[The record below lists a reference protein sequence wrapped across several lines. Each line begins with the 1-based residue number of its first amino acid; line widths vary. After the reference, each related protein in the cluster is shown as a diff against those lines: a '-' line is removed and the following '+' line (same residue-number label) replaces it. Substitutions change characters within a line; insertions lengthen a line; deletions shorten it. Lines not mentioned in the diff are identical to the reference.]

1 MQKHLFCYHL
11 YILRIKPEMLTI
23 NRREF
28 FDALAAENIMCN
40 VHYIPTYY
48 FPHYQRLGY
57 EKGIC
62 PKAEK
67 LYDEMM
73 SLPLYYGMT
82 DQDADDVI
90 AAVKKLVAYYKK

>member
-1 MQKHLFCYHL
+1 
-11 YILRIKPEMLTI
+11 
-23 NRREF
+23 
-28 FDALAAENIMCN
+28 MCN

-57 EKGIC
+57 EKGLC

-73 SLPLYYGMT
+73 ANKSRKQ
-82 DQDADDVI
+82 DQENESANDFDNDENGAGDE
-90 AAVKKLVAYYKK
+90 

>member
-1 MQKHLFCYHL
+1 
-11 YILRIKPEMLTI
+11 
-23 NRREF
+23 
-28 FDALAAENIMCN
+28 MCN

-82 DQDADDVI
+82 DQDAEDVI
-90 AAVKKLVAYYKK
+90 AAVKKIVDYYKK